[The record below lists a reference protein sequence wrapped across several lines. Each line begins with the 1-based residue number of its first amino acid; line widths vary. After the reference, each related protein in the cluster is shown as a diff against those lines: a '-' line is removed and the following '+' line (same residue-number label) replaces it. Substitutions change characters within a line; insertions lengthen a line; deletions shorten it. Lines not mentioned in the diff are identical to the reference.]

1 MSIKKYNYCP
11 GKKQGLRGFALI
23 EVLIAV
29 AILSV
34 ILMSLYSG
42 ISTSILVIGGAK
54 NYTRAMLIAKTKM
67 NEFRSQRLRGT
78 DLNHE
83 PVDEYPGFNYNR
95 ITERFEHPM
104 LGPLPAK
111 KTIITVTWQ
120 EKEKTRNYSIT
131 YVYPTR

>member
-1 MSIKKYNYCP
+1 MKKP
-11 GKKQGLRGFALI
+11 GQTASNLKRGFALI

-42 ISTSILVIGGAK
+42 ISTSINVISGAK

-67 NEFRSQRLRGT
+67 NEFRSLRMRGT
-78 DLNHE
+78 DLNSE
-83 PVDEYPGFNYNR
+83 PVDEFQGFYYDR

-111 KTIITVTWQ
+111 KTVINVTW
-120 EKEKTRNYSIT
+120 KENDRPKKYSIS
-131 YVYPTR
+131 YIYPTR